1 MKMGGLGGGLAVTA
15 KNAVVERI
23 RTALNVRFEY
33 ASRSDK
39 PNEPFDDFQRVIR
52 HVSVRASHLR
62 WSARESGKGKLA
74 VGAEDQVFEATL
86 TVTVLGRETKYYC
99 KGFFAPKGSADQ
111 GVEIQSFRREG

>member
-1 MKMGGLGGGLAVTA
+1 MTA

-39 PNEPFDDFQRVIR
+39 PNEPFAEFQRVVR
-52 HVSVRASHLR
+52 DVSVRASYVR
-62 WSARESGKGKLA
+62 WSARESDKGKLA
-74 VGAEDQVFEATL
+74 VGAEDQVFEVTL
-86 TVTVLGRETKYYC
+86 TVVVLGREIKYYC
-99 KGFFAPKGSADQ
+99 KGFFAPKGFADQ